1 MRDEKTHPRPSPDP
15 RGVDMTTDCG
25 ECGTPARFVARFTWA
40 RLPFFVVSLLA
51 ALIVL
56 QELVALVAHQ
66 IPLAARPLW
75 LVPAKLL
82 LGALMLWLYC
92 GEVHY
97 FERRD
102 VAELARD
109 RAAWRVAA
117 GIVLGA
123 ALFSIVF
130 ALLAVGGYVQNLRFG
145 GITGLP
151 AQLATSFAAAVGEE
165 LVFRGA
171 IYRITDERFGTAAA
185 LLVSSVLFGLLH
197 AANSGATPVSTV
209 AIALEAGALLGM
221 AYSSSRSLWLPMG
234 LHFGWNFTEGGVFGT
249 DVSGGQSHGLIE
261 SVLSGPTLVTGGAFG
276 PEASVI
282 AVAVCLAATAVI
294 GLWTVRHGRWRPWRR
309 ETVL

>member
-1 MRDEKTHPRPSPDP
+1 
-15 RGVDMTTDCG
+15 MTTDLG
-25 ECGTPARFVARFTWA
+25 ECSTTARFIARFAWA
-40 RLPFFVVSLLA
+40 RFLLFVVSLLA

-56 QELVALVAHQ
+56 QVLIALVAHQ
-66 IPLAARPLW
+66 IPSAGRPIW
-75 LVPAKLL
+75 LVAAKLL

-92 GEVHY
+92 GEVQY
-97 FERRD
+97 FERRT
-102 VAELARD
+102 VTELAPDGAAR
-109 RAAWRVAA
+109 RAAA

-130 ALLAVGGYVQNLRFG
+130 ASLTVGGYVEHPKFAG
-145 GITGLP
+145 FTGLP
-151 AQLATSFAAAVGEE
+151 VQLATSFAAAVGEE

-309 ETVL
+309 EPVL